1 MENLMN
7 ETVTSTRIN
16 PDLANYQTARSASG
30 STTKICGDE
39 VSVALVGATL
49 DEAYGFVSKVIG
61 TPEADLR
68 AKYGDK
74 NPGQQRMF
82 LGNLIRGACAGKDK
96 DKAARVKEAF
106 GAEVAGFREVIDAR
120 LAEAQAAA
128 RKAKDD
134 KAAER
139 LKAKEE
145 AAAKKAAAPKVPAQ
159 PE

>member
-1 MENLMN
+1 MENLAAGS
-7 ETVTSTRIN
+7 STRIN

-30 STTKICGDE
+30 SITKICGDE

-96 DKAARVKEAF
+96 DKATRVKEAF
-106 GAEVAGFREVIDAR
+106 GAEVAGFREVVDAR

-128 RKAKDD
+128 S
-134 KAAER
+134 
-139 LKAKEE
+139 KAKEE
-145 AAAKKAAAPKVPAQ
+145 AAAKKAAAPKAPAQ